1 MINAFKSFRKYQVRL
16 SWHLGQLE
24 GEGGG
29 EEVWVCEQ
37 NLEGSIFGLGSA
49 EVFNSKVV
57 FSNLCVCVDIVRSI
71 RGL

>member
-1 MINAFKSFRKYQVRL
+1 M
-16 SWHLGQLE
+16 GQLE

-49 EVFNSKVV
+49 EVFNSKAV